1 MVAKNGNIISTP
13 KIYELLND
21 LRKEMTQSL
30 SRVESKIEEIGKS
43 FNDFE
48 KGRLTKI
55 ETETITLREQVNVHR
70 IIIFGQIGLIIIA
83 VFTAII
89 RTVVK

>member
-1 MVAKNGNIISTP
+1 MMAKNGNIISTP